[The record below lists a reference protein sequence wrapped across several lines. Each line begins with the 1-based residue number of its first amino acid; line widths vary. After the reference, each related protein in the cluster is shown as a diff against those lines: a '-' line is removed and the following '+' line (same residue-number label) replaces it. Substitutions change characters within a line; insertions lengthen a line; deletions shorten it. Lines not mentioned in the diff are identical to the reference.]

1 MKKTNAVVVLAIFSI
16 IEIILLFYSYKLGIL
31 FLIFLAFMEIFSYFL
46 IKRLRK
52 DFQWLITPDDELP
65 TLSDEGLDKFI
76 KSGYDGELGWVR
88 KPNTEKKEMGKEGK
102 TKYHI
107 DSRGSRKNPG
117 HEKLPI
123 KISFYGD
130 SFLFARQVN
139 DNETC
144 QWHLSELTKT
154 NVLNFSVGNYGL
166 DQALLRLKREYP
178 RNKTKIVI
186 MGVVPSTIVRILC
199 VWKHYNEYG
208 NAFGFKP
215 RFVIEKGKLKLIRN
229 FIDKKEKFL
238 DYRKYIP
245 QIRKYDYFYKTKF
258 KEDIIRFP
266 YLISILSDAFRN
278 IRIIFYIFI
287 SKLLKMEKEL
297 DVYPLPMKVI
307 MDVNLK
313 LRYNLFT
320 KDKNALKLMEMV
332 VEEFAAYAKKEKF
345 IPVFLFMPQKDDLL
359 FIRRKC
365 PYYADF
371 IEKISKKI
379 HTIDLTNYLIDR
391 NDLDEI
397 YSDDNEYGGHYS
409 NFGNEVIAKF
419 IYHNLIGTFINVF

>member
-1 MKKTNAVVVLAIFSI
+1 MKKSNAVVVMAIFLI
-16 IEIILLFYSYKLGIL
+16 IEAILIIYSSKLAFLFVV
-31 FLIFLAFMEIFSYFL
+31 FLALMEIFSYFS

-52 DFQWLITPDDELP
+52 DFPWLITPDDELP

-76 KSGYDGELGWVR
+76 KSGYDEELGWIR
-88 KPNTEKKEMGKEGK
+88 KPNTEKEEIGKEGK

-117 HEKLPI
+117 HEKLPT

-154 NVLNFSVGNYGL
+154 NALNFSVGNYGL

-178 RNKTKIVI
+178 KNKTKIVI

-208 NAFGFKP
+208 NTFGFKP

-229 FIDKKEKFL
+229 FIDEKEKFL
-238 DYRKYIP
+238 EYQKYLP

-258 KEDIIRFP
+258 KEDMIRFP
-266 YLISILSDAFRN
+266 YLVSILSDPYRN
-278 IRIIFYIFI
+278 FRIIFYILLSRLF
-287 SKLLKMEKEL
+287 KLKKEL

-307 MDVNLK
+307 MEINLK

-320 KDKNALKLMEMV
+320 KDKNALKLMEKV

-345 IPVFLFMPQKDDLL
+345 IPIFLLMPQKDDLL
-359 FIRRKC
+359 FIRRKV

-371 IEKISKKI
+371 MEKISQKI
-379 HTIDLTNYLIDR
+379 RTIDLTDYLIDR
-391 NDLDEI
+391 NDLDAI

-409 NFGNEVIAKF
+409 NFGNKVIAKI
-419 IYHNLIGTFINVF
+419 IYDNLIGTFINVF